1 MLSHSVR
8 AKGLRPRPC
17 YIFVIPVLYSRIP
30 VQNSTRLWQEWGVK
44 YGSSAKKP
52 APPLNSERL
61 RNLALHYVGKY
72 ATTQAKLAG
81 YLARKVHERGWDDER
96 HADIAALVG
105 QFAELGYINDAQF
118 AEARSRAFV
127 RRGYGERR
135 LNDDLRASGIGEKD
149 AVPAK
154 EHMEESLFTAAEN
167 FARRK
172 RIGPFASEAAPPEK
186 RQKQFQAF
194 LRAGHG
200 FEIAKRFVNAEPG
213 VLLEAD

>member
-1 MLSHSVR
+1 VNKAR
-8 AKGLRPRPC
+8 A
-17 YIFVIPVLYSRIP
+17 
-30 VQNSTRLWQEWGVK
+30 E
-44 YGSSAKKP
+44 KKP
-52 APPLNSERL
+52 PPPLNAERL
-61 RNLALHYVGKY
+61 RALALHYVGKY

-81 YLARKVHERGWDDER
+81 YLVRKVRERGWDDAR
-96 HADIAALVG
+96 HADIAALVE
-105 QFAELGYINDAQF
+105 QFTELGYINDAQF

-135 LNDDLRASGIGEKD
+135 LNEDLRASGIGEKD
-149 AVPAK
+149 AAPAK

-172 RIGPFASEAAPPEK
+172 RIGPFASEAPSPEK

-213 VLLEAD
+213 DLLEAD